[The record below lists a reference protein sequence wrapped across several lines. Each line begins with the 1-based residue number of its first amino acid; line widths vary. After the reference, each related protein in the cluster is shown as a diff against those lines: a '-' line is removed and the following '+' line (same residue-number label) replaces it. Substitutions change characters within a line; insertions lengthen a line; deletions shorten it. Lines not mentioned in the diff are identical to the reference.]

1 MVQGTNGSLISQ
13 PRGKQ
18 PLIRRKIMKRI
29 YLLVALLALAA
40 NINFSET
47 SCAQADKSVPSA
59 QQQQPKSATRNLAI
73 LIFDGVQII
82 DYTGPFET
90 FGHVY
95 NNDAAAFNIY
105 TVSEKSS
112 AITTSMGM
120 SVNPKYSFENAPKP
134 DVLVIPGG
142 DVRGQLDNPAVLKW
156 VQEKS
161 KDAEIVL
168 SVCNGAFILA
178 KAGLLDGLEA
188 TTTAGL
194 IPRLREAAPKV
205 KVVDDRRF
213 VDNGKFITAAGLSSG
228 IDGAL
233 HVIERL
239 YGKGTAQTAALGM
252 EYNWDPDSRYV
263 RAALADKYMRFNYDV
278 KVIDGGWK
286 SLSREGSSEQ
296 WENRWAVATESSAAD
311 VLDSVNQTIA
321 SNKTYGGPSGVKW
334 VRVDKESHKGGT
346 QSLWRFTDEKGA
358 IWNGIARVEPV
369 KGERN
374 RFTLSVQIRRD
385 NKSARLPAR

>member
-1 MVQGTNGSLISQ
+1 
-13 PRGKQ
+13 
-18 PLIRRKIMKRI
+18 MKRMR
-29 YLLVALLALAA
+29 LMMAVLVLAGLVGLSLPA
-40 NINFSET
+40 
-47 SCAQADKSVPSA
+47 CAQATKSA
-59 QQQQPKSATRNLAI
+59 QGAPPPQAKTAQRNLAI

-82 DYTGPFET
+82 DYTGPYET

-95 NNDAAAFNIY
+95 NDDAPAFNIY
-105 TVSEKSS
+105 TVSEKTN

-134 DVLVIPGG
+134 DVLLIPGG
-142 DVRGQLDNPAVLKW
+142 DVRGQLENVNVLRW
-156 VQEKS
+156 VQEKA
-161 KDAEIVL
+161 KGAEIVL

-178 KAGLLDGLEA
+178 KADLLDGLEA

-213 VDNGKFITAAGLSSG
+213 VDNGKIITAAGLSSG

-239 YGKGTAQTAALGM
+239 FGKGTAQMAALGM
-252 EYNWDPDSRYV
+252 EYNWDPESKYV

-278 KVIDGGWK
+278 KVAEGGWR
-286 SLSREGSSEQ
+286 SLSRAGSLDQ
-296 WENRWAVATESSAAD
+296 WENKWAVTTEGSATD
-311 VLDSVNQTIA
+311 VLASVESAII
-321 SNKTYGGPSGVKW
+321 SDKTYGGPTGRAKW
-334 VRVDKESHKGGT
+334 TRLEGQAHKSTT

-358 IWNGIARVEPV
+358 TWNGFVSVEPV
-369 KGERN
+369 AGERG
-374 RFTLSVQIRRD
+374 RYTLSVRIAR
-385 NKSARLPAR
+385 NETSAQLPSK